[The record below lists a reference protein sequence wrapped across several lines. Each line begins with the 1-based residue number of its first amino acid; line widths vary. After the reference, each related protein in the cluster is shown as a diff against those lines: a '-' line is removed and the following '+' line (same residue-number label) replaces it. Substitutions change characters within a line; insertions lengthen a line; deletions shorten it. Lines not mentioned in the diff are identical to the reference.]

1 MWTVITTWVFTA
13 LNGLSGYWLQLLMQH
28 LRKFY
33 ERSWRGRLLLLGYY
47 HTHLLTC
54 SFSCILLLL
63 TQIVSFDL
71 ILELFPNFFSLCSSN
86 RNEYGRWG
94 AATAAECSWQYRNHS
109 SMAERRK
116 DQQTEDVHHRM
127 GVTSNAQKTK
137 KSVIASPIQVPTR
150 RRKEEIPSGS
160 IWRSQSCYN
169 LFVHEIIRQCTSLS
183 LPAEKHYH
191 YQRKQVLVVDTHK
204 SRKVACSYYLLPL
217 AFTEDMA
224 DNQKSICLL
233 YELKVTHESS
243 LLDLLLALRCLNHA
257 TAAQAAAAGNAQ
269 LTSK

>member
-1 MWTVITTWVFTA
+1 M
-13 LNGLSGYWLQLLMQH
+13 H
-28 LRKFY
+28 KKPKK
-33 ERSWRGRLLLLGYY
+33 
-47 HTHLLTC
+47 
-54 SFSCILLLL
+54 
-63 TQIVSFDL
+63 VSLPHPFRYPP
-71 ILELFPNFFSLCSSN
+71 E
-86 RNEYGRWG
+86 G
-94 AATAAECSWQYRNHS
+94 
-109 SMAERRK
+109 
-116 DQQTEDVHHRM
+116 
-127 GVTSNAQKTK
+127 
-137 KSVIASPIQVPTR
+137 
-150 RRKEEIPSGS
+150 KEEIPSGS

-191 YQRKQVLVVDTHK
+191 HQRKQVLVVDTHK

-233 YELKVTHESS
+233 YELKVRHESS

-257 TAAQAAAAGNAQ
+257 TAAGNAQ